1 MWFVILKKKG
11 STMAKMTVREFAKS
25 VGLTTSGGDY
35 IACTVMLK
43 MLCAKGV
50 AKEVDRVSTSAS
62 GRGRKSVVYEIPEQV
77 SFGLDLAAATAPD
90 PVVEA
95 TEEVVETAEEV
106 VEATEEVVEATVEA
120 TEEVVEA
127 TEEVVETAEVAVV
140 EAEQKFCYDDDEDE
154 AEAA

>member
-1 MWFVILKKKG
+1 
-11 STMAKMTVREFAKS
+11 MAKMTVREFAKS

-50 AKEVDRVSTSAS
+50 AKEVNRVSTSAS

-90 PVVEA
+90 PVVETA
-95 TEEVVETAEEV
+95 AEEV
-106 VEATEEVVEATVEA
+106 EAAEAVLEPAVVEAMADAVEA
-120 TEEVVEA
+120 GEKVCVP
-127 TEEVVETAEVAVV
+127 AEVEVV
-140 EAEQKFCYDDDEDE
+140 EAEQKFSYGDDDEDE